1 MEILI
6 VAIIISCISIYG
18 TIKLKRFYF
27 MLGYF
32 LFSILALTSL
42 IPNFRDDPYL
52 TITSLA
58 LFSVLGIISFPAR
71 KNIADYKI
79 NSEAMPLVKSFM
91 LRTLFSLFVINF
103 LAVFLVKFD
112 PNMPEGITESMRIY
126 PMIMHAVLAILP
138 IIVIVRMSSKI
149 K

>member
-1 MEILI
+1 METLI

-18 TIKLKRFYF
+18 TIKHKRFYF

-32 LFSILALTSL
+32 LFSILALTSF
-42 IPNFRDDPYL
+42 IPNFSDDPYL

-91 LRTLFSLFVINF
+91 LRTLFSLFVINV
-103 LAVFLVKFD
+103 LAIFLVKYD